1 MSSAYLRV
9 FDPDTGISPT
19 SKQIVQDVKWVMNAW
34 WAILKAQGVYV
45 PGLAGGRIAGGR
57 HIATIEKNAL
67 RGGKRVRMEYNLALN
82 DQEMH
87 ADLRAVMDEH
97 GSNITSRF
105 ASNLFEIDG
114 VQWHAE
120 NSEE

>member
-1 MSSAYLRV
+1 MGDECLVGNLEGTRSLCSWPCRWAHCRWTPRCH
-9 FDPDTGISPT
+9 DREKCIARRKEGQDGIQLGT
-19 SKQIVQDVKWVMNAW
+19 
-34 WAILKAQGVYV
+34 
-45 PGLAGGRIAGGR
+45 
-57 HIATIEKNAL
+57 
-67 RGGKRVRMEYNLALN
+67 N

-97 GSNITSRF
+97 GGNITSHF
-105 ASNLFEIDG
+105 ASNLLEIDG

>member
-1 MSSAYLRV
+1 M
-9 FDPDTGISPT
+9 
-19 SKQIVQDVKWVMNAW
+19 
-34 WAILKAQGVYV
+34 
-45 PGLAGGRIAGGR
+45 
-57 HIATIEKNAL
+57 
-67 RGGKRVRMEYNLALN
+67 ALN

-97 GSNITSRF
+97 GGSITSRF